1 MPFSKEKLDA
11 FLKKKKGEASKTR
24 IGGKG
29 SVRRKKKAV
38 RKTTTSDDKRL
49 KSQLQKLNVRD
60 IPAIEEV
67 NLFKEDGTVV
77 HFQGPKVQAS
87 IAANTYVIMGAA
99 ETKKLQ
105 DLLPGIVSQLGPD
118 NLEDLKKIYQ
128 DLPQAAVGADEDDDD
143 VPELVENFEEVA
155 GKGGKGGKGAEK
167 GGEKKKAAA
176 QKQDEDDEES
186 DEEDDEDEDVP
197 ELVQS

>member
-1 MPFSKEKLDA
+1 MPFSQSKLDE
-11 FLKKKKGEASKTR
+11 FLKKKKTSANATR

-49 KSQLQKLNVRD
+49 KSTLQKLNVRD

-87 IAANTYVIMGAA
+87 IAANTYVVMGAA

-128 DLPQAAVGADEDDDD
+128 DLPSSAGVGGGDEDDDD

-155 GKGGKGGKGAEK
+155 AGGDKKSA
-167 GGEKKKAAA
+167 KKKE
-176 QKQDEDDEES
+176 EDDEES
-186 DEEDDEDEDVP
+186 DEDDDEEDVP
-197 ELVQS
+197 DLVQS